1 MASGASSAVQRE
13 APTLKD
19 KLLTAYPDFALFVGV
34 SLSACARSAHALV
47 LTRTRLILKT
57 ISDLLFDAYHQANNS
72 PISIS
77 RILSLFVASSF
88 TALVNPLNENR

>member
-34 SLSACARSAHALV
+34 SLSAGARKRARACLDKDTPYSQ
-47 LTRTRLILKT
+47 TGQIKE
-57 ISDLLFDAYHQANNS
+57 F
-72 PISIS
+72 
-77 RILSLFVASSF
+77 F
-88 TALVNPLNENR
+88 TVSVS